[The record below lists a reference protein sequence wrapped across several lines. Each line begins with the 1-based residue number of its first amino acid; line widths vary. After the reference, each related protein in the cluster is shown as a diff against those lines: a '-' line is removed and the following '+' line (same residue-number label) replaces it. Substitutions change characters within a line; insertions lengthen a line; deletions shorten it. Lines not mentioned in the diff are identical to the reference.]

1 MTRPQAQAA
10 ATAFLSLF
18 SIVGVALYG
27 LPFFYDFF
35 VRDLGWTR
43 AEVTSGNALSKLLV
57 GPVFGFAAGW
67 IVDRFGPRR
76 LMLAGIVMAG
86 GALVGLGAVST
97 LGFFYVC
104 YLLNALGYVCGG
116 PLPNQVLLSRWFDEN
131 RGKAM
136 GFAYLGI
143 GIGGTL
149 VPLVATALT
158 SAYGWR
164 TALQILGGLMIA
176 IALPMAWFVKDT
188 PAFAADAAT
197 AGKPGTRHQASR
209 EAPGTG
215 HEPPHEAPGTGHEAP
230 HPAQGTRHPAPVG
243 LGTILRTPAFY
254 LLVIGSM
261 CSIAAVGGTVQNL
274 KLFLTLDLGLAQMSV
289 ARVLSL
295 VLFSS
300 LIGRV
305 LMGVLADRWPRKRVM
320 LLIYAIVA
328 ASIPLL
334 FIADRPW
341 ARPLFAVLF
350 GIGLGGD
357 YMIIPLMAADL
368 FGVATLG
375 RLLGIVLTADG
386 VGEAAA
392 PMLVARIRDASGSYA
407 GGFSVLIAL
416 AAIGALAVA
425 LLPSPS
431 RRSGAA
437 SG

>member
-188 PAFAADAAT
+188 PNAPRSAADAAT
-197 AGKPGTRHQASR
+197 AGKPAAGRQASR

-215 HEPPHEAPGTGHEAP
+215 HEAPP
-230 HPAQGTRHPAPVG
+230 PAQGTRHPAPVG

-289 ARVLSL
+289 AQVLSL

>member
-57 GPVFGFAAGW
+57 GPIFGFAAGW

-76 LMLAGIVMAG
+76 LMLAGILMAG
-86 GALVGLGAVST
+86 GALVGLGTVST
-97 LGFFYVC
+97 LGFFYLC

-116 PLPNQVLLSRWFDEN
+116 PLPNQVLLSRWFDQN

-149 VPLVATALT
+149 VPLVATSLT

-164 TALQILGGLMIA
+164 AALQILGVLMIA
-176 IALPMAWFVKDT
+176 IALPMAWFVN
-188 PAFAADAAT
+188 DAPD
-197 AGKPGTRHQASR
+197 AGEAS
-209 EAPGTG
+209 
-215 HEPPHEAPGTGHEAP
+215 
-230 HPAQGTRHPAPVG
+230 GTRHPAPRTG
-243 LGTILRTPAFY
+243 HQAPLSEILRTPAFY

-261 CSIAAVGGTVQNL
+261 CSIGAVGGTVQNL
-274 KLFLTLDLGLAQMSV
+274 KLFLSLDLGLAQMTV
-289 ARVLSL
+289 AQIQSL

-334 FIADRPW
+334 FMADRPW

-386 VGEAAA
+386 VGEAVA

-407 GGFSVLIAL
+407 GGFSVLIGL
-416 AAIGALAVA
+416 AAIGAIAVA
-425 LLPSPS
+425 LLPSQ
-431 RRSGAA
+431 RRSAPA
-437 SG
+437 

>member
-57 GPVFGFAAGW
+57 GPIFGFAAGW

-76 LMLAGIVMAG
+76 LMLAGILMAG

-149 VPLVATALT
+149 VPLVATSLT

-164 TALQILGGLMIA
+164 AALQILGVLMVA
-176 IALPMAWFVKDT
+176 VALPMAWFVKDA
-188 PAFAADAAT
+188 PD
-197 AGKPGTRHQASR
+197 
-209 EAPGTG
+209 APGTE
-215 HEPPHEAPGTGHEAP
+215 HAA
-230 HPAQGTRHPAPVG
+230 PAPVPVPISA
-243 LGTILRTPAFY
+243 ILRTPAFY

-261 CSIAAVGGTVQNL
+261 CSIGAVGGTVQNL
-274 KLFLTLDLGLAQMSV
+274 KLFLSLDLGLAQMSV
-289 ARVLSL
+289 AQIQSL

-392 PMLVARIRDASGSYA
+392 PMLVAHMRDASGSYA
-407 GGFSVLIAL
+407 AGFSVLIGL
-416 AAIGALAVA
+416 AAVGAIAVA
-425 LLPSPS
+425 MLPARDS
-431 RRSGAA
+431 RRLSEAE
-437 SG
+437 SR

>member
-57 GPVFGFAAGW
+57 GPIFGFAAGW

-76 LMLAGIVMAG
+76 LMLAGILMAG

-149 VPLVATALT
+149 VPLVATSLT

-164 TALQILGGLMIA
+164 AALQILGVLMVA
-176 IALPMAWFVKDT
+176 VALPMAWFVKDA
-188 PAFAADAAT
+188 PD
-197 AGKPGTRHQASR
+197 
-209 EAPGTG
+209 APGTE
-215 HEPPHEAPGTGHEAP
+215 HAA
-230 HPAQGTRHPAPVG
+230 PAPVPVPISA
-243 LGTILRTPAFY
+243 ILRTPAFY

-261 CSIAAVGGTVQNL
+261 CSIGAVGGTVQNL
-274 KLFLTLDLGLAQMSV
+274 KLFLSLDLGLAQMSV
-289 ARVLSL
+289 AQIQSL

-386 VGEAAA
+386 VGEAVA
-392 PMLVARIRDASGSYA
+392 PMLVAHMRDASGSYA
-407 GGFSVLIAL
+407 AGFSVLIGL
-416 AAIGALAVA
+416 AAVGAIAVA
-425 LLPSPS
+425 MLPARDS
-431 RRSGAA
+431 RRLSEAE
-437 SG
+437 SR